1 MFGKLMSERW
11 GKVHFWLTF
20 LFYNCTFFPM
30 HILGMAG
37 EMRRIYDPSQ
47 YTFLQPYQPMRV
59 FITVSAYLLFATQL
73 IFFVNFW
80 WSLFKGKKA
89 PQNPWEDNGLEWSLP
104 APAPHGNWETVPTV
118 YRGPYEFSSP
128 QVPEDYL
135 PQYRKLPT
143 DRDPA
148 RAPVAGGLK
157 FWMLATIIGGAMFV
171 GVQAYEYTRL
181 VHHGFLPSGAR
192 EGSEVAELVAS
203 GVVPAATIGLYGSTF
218 YTMTG
223 FHGFHVTC
231 GVISMTYLYVTKAL
245 RGKYSRYDYRGV
257 EVIGLYWHF
266 VDLVWIILFT
276 IVYLI

>member
-1 MFGKLMSERW
+1 MAHATATVDM
-11 GKVHFWLTF
+11 
-20 LFYNCTFFPM
+20 M
-30 HILGMAG
+30 H
-37 EMRRIYDPSQ
+37 P
-47 YTFLQPYQPMRV
+47 
-59 FITVSAYLLFATQL
+59 
-73 IFFVNFW
+73 
-80 WSLFKGKKA
+80 
-89 PQNPWEDNGLEWSLP
+89 P
-104 APAPHGNWETVPTV
+104 APAERGLDVYNNKLGMWVFLASEVMFFTALIGSYIILRFSAPGAWAPPGKVLNVPVTAFNTFLLICSSMTMVKAYAAVADGETHFLRFRP
-118 YRGPYEFSSP
+118 FS
-128 QVPEDYL
+128 
-135 PQYRKLPT
+135 
-143 DRDPA
+143 
-148 RAPVAGGLK
+148 GGLK

-171 GVQAYEYTRL
+171 GVQAYEYTHL